1 MRKFCVYYVW
11 YIIISIIEVR
21 WQVYI
26 QKKKSIGM
34 KIQENFIM
42 SQPENPW
49 SLDRGMNGVM
59 FKLIVF
65 YRNAIKLVKYMI

>member
-1 MRKFCVYYVW
+1 
-11 YIIISIIEVR
+11 
-21 WQVYI
+21 
-26 QKKKSIGM
+26 
-34 KIQENFIM
+34 M
-42 SQPENPW
+42 SQPETPW

>member
-1 MRKFCVYYVW
+1 MIDYRRK
-11 YIIISIIEVR
+11 
-21 WQVYI
+21 
-26 QKKKSIGM
+26 
-34 KIQENFIM
+34 FIM